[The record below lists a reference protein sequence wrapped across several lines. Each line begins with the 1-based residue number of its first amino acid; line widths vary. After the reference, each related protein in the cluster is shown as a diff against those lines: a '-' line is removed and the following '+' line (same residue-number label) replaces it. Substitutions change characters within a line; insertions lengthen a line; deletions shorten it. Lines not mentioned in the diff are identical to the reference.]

1 MGIATRGGGWG
12 GAIMIVETGGVVV
25 PRLERPRWSLKP
37 LGSDVRRGSEDTAVS
52 FEIDDGPQSM
62 LWPRRRIAD

>member
-1 MGIATRGGGWG
+1 
-12 GAIMIVETGGVVV
+12 MIVEIGGVVL